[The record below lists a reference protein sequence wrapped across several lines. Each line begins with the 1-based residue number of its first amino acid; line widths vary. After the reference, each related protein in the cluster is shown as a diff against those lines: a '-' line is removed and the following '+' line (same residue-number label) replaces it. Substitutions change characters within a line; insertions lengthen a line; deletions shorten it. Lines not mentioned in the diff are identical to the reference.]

1 MPQRRKR
8 SAGRFSEW
16 WNLHLER
23 GDGEGVL
30 LPRVLVRCDR
40 VGMSRGILLPG
51 GSHDAEAVYYRPMP
65 RGVLLPLRQQ
75 RSAGRFSERR
85 GVHLERGDGEGVLLP
100 RALVQCGGVAV
111 SRRFVLP
118 GGPHDPNKGNRRH
131 LSGGLLLP
139 LRQQRSAGR
148 FSERW
153 KLYHVGVLLPRG
165 IVCPGDVPHGLVLS
179 CECHDRPA
187 RQLICVRLR
196 DILPAGNGCGIGV
209 RGRELLRDAVDAGG
223 VLAGELLPGG
233 VHGGD
238 GVCRGKLLCDPCD
251 AGELHAGRVLPG
263 GIDCEHRVRRWEL
276 LRDGLD
282 PGGVLGRE
290 LLPDGV
296 DDG

>member
-1 MPQRRKR
+1 MPQRRK
-8 SAGRFSEW
+8 
-16 WNLHLER
+16 
-23 GDGEGVL
+23 
-30 LPRVLVRCDR
+30 
-40 VGMSRGILLPG
+40 
-51 GSHDAEAVYYRPMP
+51 
-65 RGVLLPLRQQ
+65 
-75 RSAGRFSERR
+75 
-85 GVHLERGDGEGVLLP
+85 
-100 RALVQCGGVAV
+100 
-111 SRRFVLP
+111 
-118 GGPHDPNKGNRRH
+118 
-131 LSGGLLLP
+131 
-139 LRQQRSAGR
+139 RSAGR

-233 VHGGD
+233 
-238 GVCRGKLLCDPCD
+238 
-251 AGELHAGRVLPG
+251 
-263 GIDCEHRVRRWEL
+263 IDCEHRVRRWEL